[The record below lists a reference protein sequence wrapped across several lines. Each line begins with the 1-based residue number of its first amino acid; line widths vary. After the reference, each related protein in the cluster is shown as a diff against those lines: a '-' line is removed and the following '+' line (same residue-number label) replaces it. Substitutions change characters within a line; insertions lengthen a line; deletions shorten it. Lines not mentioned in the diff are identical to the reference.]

1 MCGVERYHIVAI
13 DGGGSGCRVAIARG
27 DGVVLARASG
37 GPANV
42 ATNAEQAIAN
52 MMGAIRAAASQ
63 ASLEDDRL
71 RKVVAHAGLAGV
83 MKDDDASGVAE
94 RLPFDCCTVT
104 DDRETTVWGALGP
117 NDGAVIAVGTGSF
130 VGVRRNE
137 AVRYFGGWG
146 FQIGDQASG
155 AWLGRTLLERTL
167 LSKDGLEQESD
178 LTKAIMTRFGDLA
191 ADIVAYA
198 RQLDPRDFAALAP
211 LVVDAAKSGDVTGLA
226 LMRLGASYLNAALKT
241 AGISS
246 DEVVCLT
253 GGLGPHYSEYL
264 DAEYR
269 DRSRPPEGSALEG
282 AIQLARKK
290 LEDMEATA

>member
-1 MCGVERYHIVAI
+1 MFRL
-13 DGGGSGCRVAIARG
+13 
-27 DGVVLARASG
+27 VL
-37 GPANV
+37 
-42 ATNAEQAIAN
+42 
-52 MMGAIRAAASQ
+52 
-63 ASLEDDRL
+63 L
-71 RKVVAHAGLAGV
+71 
-83 MKDDDASGVAE
+83 
-94 RLPFDCCTVT
+94 
-104 DDRETTVWGALGP
+104 
-117 NDGAVIAVGTGSF
+117 
-130 VGVRRNE
+130 
-137 AVRYFGGWG
+137 
-146 FQIGDQASG
+146 
-155 AWLGRTLLERTL
+155 TL
-167 LSKDGLEQESD
+167 
-178 LTKAIMTRFGDLA
+178 
-191 ADIVAYA
+191 
-198 RQLDPRDFAALAP
+198 FAALAP